1 MRDLCEIL
9 HLRPSDVMAYEGAEH
24 ERLLFDLA
32 VMSSETIS
40 QPFISDTGDGRKKV
54 NMSLREYL
62 LRKYGGVG

>member
-1 MRDLCEIL
+1 
-9 HLRPSDVMAYEGAEH
+9 MAYEGAEH